1 MQKNNTLQLKMTI
14 VEAQIQK
21 SINTQLDLQEQ
32 DFGGG
37 DLWEALYQEEAK
49 QQVYLENKKARVAE
63 AIYACEDFF

>member
-14 VEAQIQK
+14 VEAQITK

-32 DFGGG
+32 DFGG

>member
-1 MQKNNTLQLKMTI
+1 MQKNNTLQLRMTI
-14 VEAQIQK
+14 VEAQITK

-32 DFGGG
+32 DFGG

>member
-14 VEAQIQK
+14 VEAQITK

-32 DFGGG
+32 DCGG
-37 DLWEALYQEEAK
+37 DLWEGLYQEEAK

>member
-1 MQKNNTLQLKMTI
+1 MQKNNTLQLRMTI
-14 VEAQIQK
+14 VEAQIARSLTAQK
-21 SINTQLDLQEQ
+21 DLQEQ
-32 DFGGG
+32 DFGG